1 MTEESRERR
10 DDETDEPTAGQDS
23 PAPRGAEASGED
35 PEEAPGASGQATG
48 DREEMDESEELS
60 AEIQRELDE
69 LEELRD
75 RHLRLAAEFENFRK
89 RTRRELAEARER
101 GQAELAG
108 RLLEALDD
116 LERLQETPDD
126 QMTLENLTEAVEMV
140 HRKLWKELQES
151 GLSRMDP
158 EGERFDPE
166 VHDALLTTPADSPEE
181 SDVVSRVLI
190 NGYSFGGRVLRPARV
205 EVKKYR
211 PSRDDSDAGSG
222 DED

>member
-1 MTEESRERR
+1 MSDEARDGRDVESEEPAHDGPPKAS
-10 DDETDEPTAGQDS
+10 DDV
-23 PAPRGAEASGED
+23 
-35 PEEAPGASGQATG
+35 
-48 DREEMDESEELS
+48 DESEELS
-60 AEIQRELDE
+60 EEIQRELEE
-69 LEELRD
+69 LDELRD

-116 LERLQETPDD
+116 LERLQETPDE
-126 QMTLENLTEAVEMV
+126 QMDPESFAEAVEMV

-151 GLSRMDP
+151 GLTRMDP

-190 NGYSFGGRVLRPARV
+190 NGYSFGDRVLRPARV

-211 PSRDDSDAGSG
+211 PPEEDPGADSA

>member
-1 MTEESRERR
+1 MSYEARDGHDVEPEEPA
-10 DDETDEPTAGQDS
+10 DDETPERS
-23 PAPRGAEASGED
+23 EED
-35 PEEAPGASGQATG
+35 FDGDRSAEEAGGVG
-48 DREEMDESEELS
+48 DVGGSEGLS
-60 AEIQRELDE
+60 EEIQRELEE

-116 LERLQETPDD
+116 LERLQETPDE
-126 QMTLENLTEAVEMV
+126 QMDPESFAEAVEMV

-151 GLSRMDP
+151 GLTRMDP

-166 VHDALLTTPADSPEE
+166 VHDALLTAPADSPEE

-190 NGYSFGGRVLRPARV
+190 NGYSFGDRVLRPARV

-211 PSRDDSDAGSG
+211 PPEDDPGADSG

>member
-1 MTEESRERR
+1 MSDDAR
-10 DDETDEPTAGQDS
+10 DGHDVE
-23 PAPRGAEASGED
+23 
-35 PEEAPGASGQATG
+35 PEERARDGTPGASDEGIEG
-48 DREEMDESEELS
+48 DRSAEDAAGVGDVDESEQLS
-60 AEIQRELDE
+60 EEIQRELEE
-69 LEELRD
+69 LDELRD

-101 GQAELAG
+101 GQAELTG

-116 LERLQETPDD
+116 LERLQETPDE
-126 QMTLENLTEAVEMV
+126 QMDPESFAEAVEMV

-151 GLSRMDP
+151 GLTRMDP

-166 VHDALLTTPADSPEE
+166 VHDALLTTPAESPEE

-190 NGYSFGGRVLRPARV
+190 NGYSFGDRVLRPARV

-211 PSRDDSDAGSG
+211 PPEDDRGVDSG

>member
-1 MTEESRERR
+1 MSDDARDGRDVESEEPVHDGTQEQS
-10 DDETDEPTAGQDS
+10 DDV
-23 PAPRGAEASGED
+23 
-35 PEEAPGASGQATG
+35 
-48 DREEMDESEELS
+48 DESEGLS
-60 AEIQRELDE
+60 EEIQRELEE
-69 LEELRD
+69 LDELRD

-101 GQAELAG
+101 GQAELTG

-116 LERLQETPDD
+116 LERLQETPDE
-126 QMTLENLTEAVEMV
+126 QMEPESFAEAVEMV

-166 VHDALLTTPADSPEE
+166 FHDALLTTPADSPEE

-190 NGYSFGGRVLRPARV
+190 NGYSFGDRVLRPARV

-211 PSRDDSDAGSG
+211 PSEDDPGADSA

>member
-1 MTEESRERR
+1 MSDEAR
-10 DDETDEPTAGQDS
+10 DGQDLES
-23 PAPRGAEASGED
+23 EQPAHDGIPEASD
-35 PEEAPGASGQATG
+35 
-48 DREEMDESEELS
+48 DVDESEQLS
-60 AEIQRELDE
+60 EEIQRELEE
-69 LEELRD
+69 LDELRD

-101 GQAELAG
+101 GQAELTG

-116 LERLQETPDD
+116 LERLQETPDE
-126 QMTLENLTEAVEMV
+126 QMDPESFAEAVEMV

-151 GLSRMDP
+151 GLTRMDP

-181 SDVVSRVLI
+181 NDVVSRVLI
-190 NGYSFGGRVLRPARV
+190 NGYSFGDRVLRPARV

-211 PSRDDSDAGSG
+211 PTEDDSGADSA